1 VSDGGV
7 EATRGVALKRS
18 CPQTGVALRC
28 SNPRQRER
36 ENERCNKDGEKRSSV
51 GRMAK
56 HMNPPVSK
64 ALDQQE
70 GLLLLKR

>member
-1 VSDGGV
+1 
-7 EATRGVALKRS
+7 
-18 CPQTGVALRC
+18 
-28 SNPRQRER
+28 
-36 ENERCNKDGEKRSSV
+36 
-51 GRMAK
+51 MAK